1 MFLMSSCKKNTL
13 LMNTLCNFVWEM
25 FGKLM
30 EYTNFPTQNYIMYLL
45 VRYSTHQKHHVFL
58 AGIQN
63 VFHASSK
70 PENFWRTSS
79 SLNRFPDWENIWKT

>member
-1 MFLMSSCKKNTL
+1 MEYILYSSKKYMMFLMSSCKKKMDTL
-13 LMNTLCNFVWEM
+13 SNFLWEM

-30 EYTNFPTQNYIMYLL
+30 EYMFPTKNYIMYPL
-45 VRYSTHQKHHVFL
+45 VRYFFVRTHQKHCVFL

-70 PENFWRTSS
+70 FGNFG
-79 SLNRFPDWENIWKT
+79 EH